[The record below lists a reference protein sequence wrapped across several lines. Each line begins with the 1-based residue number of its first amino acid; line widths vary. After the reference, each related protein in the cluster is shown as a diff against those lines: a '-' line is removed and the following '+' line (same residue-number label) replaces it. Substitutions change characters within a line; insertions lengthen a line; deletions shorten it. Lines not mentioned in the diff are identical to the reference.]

1 MIPQDTV
8 NKILDSAQIV
18 DVVSDFVS
26 LKRRGANF
34 IACCPFHNEKTPSF
48 YVSPAKGIYKC
59 FGCGKSGTAVGFVM
73 EHENMTY
80 VEALK
85 YLARKYGI
93 EVKEKEETP
102 EEIAA
107 RQRSESL
114 LLVLDYTEQF
124 FQKSLDT
131 PEGKSIGYA
140 YFRSRGLEDATIRKY
155 GLGWAPKSG
164 NALATEALSKGY
176 KEEFLTTTGVCI
188 KRHDG
193 SLCDKFYDR
202 VIFPIHSVSGRVIG
216 FGGRTLR
223 SDYKTA
229 NIGKYVNSPQSEVY
243 DKSST
248 LYGIYFAKSEI
259 VRQNKCYLVE
269 GYLDVLSMHQL
280 GITNVVASSGTS
292 LTIPQIRLIKKF
304 TDNVTVMY
312 DGDSAGIHAALRGID
327 LILKEGLNVRVVLIP
342 DGDDPDSYSRKHSL
356 EEVQSF
362 LKSAEKDFIVFK
374 TELLL
379 GQAGDDPLNKAGLIN
394 DITDTL
400 ALVPDQI
407 KRAVYV
413 QMTSQKFGIS
423 EDAIYS
429 RITDTRQK
437 MLENERKEAERER
450 MRAERAEREEA
461 RVNANVAEANA
472 GVPSEPLPVDYGEPV
487 DGIDGGYI
495 PEGYLPPEEVGEPAA
510 EAPETPKVT
519 SEEGIL
525 LENPVMA
532 PSEKELLV
540 LILKYGLET
549 LDFETDSEY
558 YDKNEKFT
566 VADFI
571 RDAIDGRE
579 FANTVY
585 RRTYNEYFRLYD
597 GDATLTQDD
606 IIRKI
611 MDGPDRV
618 MATLTGD
625 LTQDKYL
632 LTVKNFADSMTSL
645 SSFLV
650 INVPRAILVY
660 NSKIVRMQEMEISEK
675 LNAMKHGEC
684 PEEEMMAMLE
694 KFQKTAALR
703 KKITERLGRV
713 Q

>member
-131 PEGKSIGYA
+131 PEGKSIGYV

-374 TELLL
+374 TDLLL

-450 MRAERAEREEA
+450 MRAEREEA

-585 RRTYNEYFRLYD
+585 RKTYNEYFRLYD

-660 NSKIVRMQEMEISEK
+660 NSKIVRMQEIEISEK

-684 PEEEMMAMLE
+684 PEEEMMALLE

>member
-8 NKILDSAQIV
+8 TKILDSAQIV

-48 YVSPAKGIYKC
+48 YVSPSKGIYKC

-131 PEGKSIGYA
+131 PEGRSIGYA

-155 GLGWAPKSG
+155 GLGWAPKAG

-202 VIFPIHSVSGRVIG
+202 VIFPIHSVSGRVLG

-374 TELLL
+374 TDLLL

-450 MRAERAEREEA
+450 MRAEREEA

-472 GVPSEPLPVDYGEPV
+472 GVLVRYKCQS
-487 DGIDGGYI
+487 ISNI
-495 PEGYLPPEEVGEPAA
+495 KIGEPAA
-510 EAPETPKVT
+510 ETPETPKVA

-571 RDAIDGRE
+571 RDAIAGRE

-650 INVPRAILVY
+650 IYVPRAILVY
-660 NSKIVRMQEMEISEK
+660 NSKIVRMQEMEISEQ
-675 LNAMKHGEC
+675 LNAMKHGEHS
-684 PEEEMMAMLE
+684 EEEVMALLE

-703 KKITERLGRV
+703 KIITERLGRV

>member
-155 GLGWAPKSG
+155 GLGWAPKAG
-164 NALATEALSKGY
+164 NALATEALAKGY

-374 TELLL
+374 TDLLL

-450 MRAERAEREEA
+450 MRAEREET

-487 DGIDGGYI
+487 DSIDGGYI

-660 NSKIVRMQEMEISEK
+660 NSKIVRMQEIEISEK

-684 PEEEMMAMLE
+684 PEEEMMALLE

>member
-155 GLGWAPKSG
+155 GLGWAPKAG
-164 NALATEALSKGY
+164 NALATEALAKGY

-374 TELLL
+374 TDLLL

-450 MRAERAEREEA
+450 MRAEREEA

-472 GVPSEPLPVDYGEPV
+472 GTPSEPLPVDYGEPV

-660 NSKIVRMQEMEISEK
+660 NSKIVRMQEIEISEK

-684 PEEEMMAMLE
+684 PEEEMMALLE

>member
-155 GLGWAPKSG
+155 GLGWAPKAG
-164 NALATEALSKGY
+164 NALATEALAKGY

-202 VIFPIHSVSGRVIG
+202 VIFPIHSVSGRVLG

-374 TELLL
+374 TDLLL

-450 MRAERAEREEA
+450 MRAEREEA

-472 GVPSEPLPVDYGEPV
+472 GAPSEPLPVDYGEPV
-487 DGIDGGYI
+487 DSIDGGYI
-495 PEGYLPPEEVGEPAA
+495 PEGYLPPEEVGEPVA

-660 NSKIVRMQEMEISEK
+660 NSKIVRMQEIEISEK

-684 PEEEMMAMLE
+684 PEEEMMALLE

>member
-155 GLGWAPKSG
+155 GLGWAPKAG
-164 NALATEALSKGY
+164 NALAAEALSKGY

-374 TELLL
+374 TDLLL

-450 MRAERAEREEA
+450 MRAEREEA
-461 RVNANVAEANA
+461 RVNANVSEANA
-472 GVPSEPLPVDYGEPV
+472 GAPSEPLPVDYGEPV

-510 EAPETPKVT
+510 EVPETPKVT

-660 NSKIVRMQEMEISEK
+660 NSKIVRMQEIEISEK

-684 PEEEMMAMLE
+684 PEEEMMALLE

>member
-374 TELLL
+374 TDLLL

-450 MRAERAEREEA
+450 MRAEREAA

-472 GVPSEPLPVDYGEPV
+472 GAPSDPLPVDYGEPV
-487 DGIDGGYI
+487 DSIDGGYI

-660 NSKIVRMQEMEISEK
+660 NSKIVRMQEIEISEK

-684 PEEEMMAMLE
+684 PEEEMMALLE

>member
-450 MRAERAEREEA
+450 MRAEREEA
-461 RVNANVAEANA
+461 RVNANVAETNA

-660 NSKIVRMQEMEISEK
+660 NSKIVRMQEIEISEK

-684 PEEEMMAMLE
+684 PEEEMMALLE

>member
-18 DVVSDFVS
+18 DVISDFVS

-155 GLGWAPKSG
+155 GLGWAPKAG
-164 NALATEALSKGY
+164 NALATEALAKGY

-374 TELLL
+374 TDLLL
-379 GQAGDDPLNKAGLIN
+379 RQAGDDPLNKAGLIN

-450 MRAERAEREEA
+450 MRAEREEA

-472 GVPSEPLPVDYGEPV
+472 GAPSEPLPVDYGEPV

-660 NSKIVRMQEMEISEK
+660 NSKIVRMQEIEISEK

-684 PEEEMMAMLE
+684 PEEEMMALLE

>member
-155 GLGWAPKSG
+155 GLGWAPKAG
-164 NALATEALSKGY
+164 NALAAEALSKGY

-202 VIFPIHSVSGRVIG
+202 VIFPIHSVSGRVLG

-450 MRAERAEREEA
+450 MRAEREEA

-472 GVPSEPLPVDYGEPV
+472 GAPSEPLPVDYGEPV

-660 NSKIVRMQEMEISEK
+660 NSKIVRMQEIEISEK

-684 PEEEMMAMLE
+684 PEEEMMALLE

>member
-8 NKILDSAQIV
+8 TKILDSAQIV

-48 YVSPAKGIYKC
+48 YVSPSKGIYKC

-155 GLGWAPKSG
+155 GLGWAPKAG
-164 NALATEALSKGY
+164 NALATEALAKGY

-202 VIFPIHSVSGRVIG
+202 VIFPIHSVSGRVLG

-374 TELLL
+374 TDLLL

-450 MRAERAEREEA
+450 MRAEREEA

-495 PEGYLPPEEVGEPAA
+495 PEGYLPPEEMGEPAA

-660 NSKIVRMQEMEISEK
+660 NSKIVRMQEIEISEK

-684 PEEEMMAMLE
+684 PEEEMMALLE

>member
-155 GLGWAPKSG
+155 GLGWAPKAG
-164 NALATEALSKGY
+164 NALATEALAKGY

-229 NIGKYVNSPQSEVY
+229 NIGKYVNSPQSEIY

-374 TELLL
+374 TDLLL

-450 MRAERAEREEA
+450 MRAEREEA

-472 GVPSEPLPVDYGEPV
+472 GAPSEPLPVDYGEPV

-660 NSKIVRMQEMEISEK
+660 NSKIVRMQEIEISEK

-684 PEEEMMAMLE
+684 PEEEMMALLE

>member
-374 TELLL
+374 TDLLL

-450 MRAERAEREEA
+450 MRAEREEA

-472 GVPSEPLPVDYGEPV
+472 GAPSEPLPVDYGEPV

-660 NSKIVRMQEMEISEK
+660 NSKIVRMQEIEISEK

-684 PEEEMMAMLE
+684 PEEEMMALLE

>member
-155 GLGWAPKSG
+155 GLGWAPKAG
-164 NALATEALSKGY
+164 NALATEALAKGY

-374 TELLL
+374 TDLLL

-450 MRAERAEREEA
+450 MRAEREEA

-472 GVPSEPLPVDYGEPV
+472 GAPSEPLPVDYGEPV

-585 RRTYNEYFRLYD
+585 RKTYNEYFRLYD

-618 MATLTGD
+618 MATLAGD

-660 NSKIVRMQEMEISEK
+660 NSKIVRMQEIEISEK

-684 PEEEMMAMLE
+684 PEEEMMALLE

>member
-374 TELLL
+374 TDLLL

-450 MRAERAEREEA
+450 MRAEREEA

-472 GVPSEPLPVDYGEPV
+472 GAPSEPLPVDYGEPV

-660 NSKIVRMQEMEISEK
+660 NSKIVRMQEIEISEK

-684 PEEEMMAMLE
+684 QEEEMMALLE

>member
-155 GLGWAPKSG
+155 GLGWAPKAG
-164 NALATEALSKGY
+164 NALATEALAKGY

-202 VIFPIHSVSGRVIG
+202 VIFPIHSVSGRVLG

-374 TELLL
+374 TDLLL

-450 MRAERAEREEA
+450 MRAEREEA

-472 GVPSEPLPVDYGEPV
+472 GAPSEPLPVDYGEPV
-487 DGIDGGYI
+487 DSIDGGYI
-495 PEGYLPPEEVGEPAA
+495 PEGYLPPKEVGEPAA

-660 NSKIVRMQEMEISEK
+660 NSKIVRMQEIEISEK

-684 PEEEMMAMLE
+684 QEEEMMALLE

>member
-131 PEGKSIGYA
+131 PEGKSIGYV

-374 TELLL
+374 TDLLL

-450 MRAERAEREEA
+450 MRAEREEA

-618 MATLTGD
+618 MATLAGD

-660 NSKIVRMQEMEISEK
+660 NSKIVRMQEIEISEK

-684 PEEEMMAMLE
+684 PEEEMMALLE

>member
-8 NKILDSAQIV
+8 NKILDTAQIV

-155 GLGWAPKSG
+155 GLGWAPKVG

-374 TELLL
+374 TDLLL

-450 MRAERAEREEA
+450 MRAEREEA
-461 RVNANVAEANA
+461 RVNANVADANA
-472 GVPSEPLPVDYGEPV
+472 GAPSEPLPVDYGEPV
-487 DGIDGGYI
+487 DSIDGGYI

-510 EAPETPKVT
+510 EAPETSKVT

-585 RRTYNEYFRLYD
+585 RKTYNEYFRLYD

-660 NSKIVRMQEMEISEK
+660 NSKIVRMQEIEISDK

-684 PEEEMMAMLE
+684 PEEEMMALLE

>member
-131 PEGKSIGYA
+131 PEGKSIGYV

-248 LYGIYFAKSEI
+248 LYGIYFAKSGI

-374 TELLL
+374 TDLLL

-450 MRAERAEREEA
+450 MRAEREEA

-472 GVPSEPLPVDYGEPV
+472 GAPSEPLPVDYGEPV

-660 NSKIVRMQEMEISEK
+660 NSKIVRMQEIEISEK

-684 PEEEMMAMLE
+684 PEEEMMALLE

-703 KKITERLGRV
+703 KIIMERLGRV